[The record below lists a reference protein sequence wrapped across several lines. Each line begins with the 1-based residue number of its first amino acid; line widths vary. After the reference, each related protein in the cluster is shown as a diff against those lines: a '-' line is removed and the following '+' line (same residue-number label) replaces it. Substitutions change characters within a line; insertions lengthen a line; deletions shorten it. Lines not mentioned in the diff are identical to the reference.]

1 MNEELILL
9 LKQIKAKWGQETV
22 AAILKE
28 MDKKRSRLTFSGA
41 LRSSVKYKQASDID
55 GDISFSMAPYG
66 QFVDK
71 GVRGVNSNYAA
82 NKDTTFAFKSI
93 NSRFGIAFHI
103 KKWANAKGLNEYAV
117 ATNLAKKGI
126 EARKFFDTVIESRI
140 NILGEDITQGIADYM
155 ESQTNRLNNTAQ

>member
-1 MNEELILL
+1 MNEELITL

-41 LRSSVKYKQASDID
+41 LRSSVKYKQAPDVD

-126 EARKFFDTVIESRI
+126 EARKFFDTVIESRVG
-140 NILGEDITQGIADYM
+140 ILGEDITQGIADYM
-155 ESQTNRLNNTAQ
+155 DNQVNRLNNSAQ

>member
-1 MNEELILL
+1 MNEELITL
-9 LKQIKAKWGQETV
+9 LKQIKAQWGQETV
-22 AAILKE
+22 AAILRT
-28 MDKKRSRLTFSGA
+28 MDTKRSRLTFTGG

-71 GVRGVNSNYAA
+71 GVKGVNSNYAA
-82 NKDTTFAFKSI
+82 NKDTTFSFKSL
-93 NSRFGIAFHI
+93 NSRFGIAFHV

-126 EARKFFDTVIESRI
+126 EARKFFDTVIESRVG
-140 NILGEDITQGIADYM
+140 ILGEDITQGIADFF
-155 ESQTNRLNNTAQ
+155 EAEANRLNNTQQ

>member
-1 MNEELILL
+1 MNEELIIL

-28 MDKKRSRLTFSGA
+28 MDKKRSRLTFTGG

-71 GVRGVNSNYAA
+71 GVKGVNSNYAA
-82 NKDTTFAFKSI
+82 NKDTTFSFKSL
-93 NSRFGIAFHI
+93 NSRFGIAFHV

-117 ATNLAKKGI
+117 ATNLAKKGV
-126 EARKFFDTVIESRI
+126 EARKFFDTVIESRVG
-140 NILGEDITQGIADYM
+140 ILGEYITRGIADFF
-155 ESQTNRLNNTAQ
+155 EAEANRLNNTQQ

>member
-1 MNEELILL
+1 
-9 LKQIKAKWGQETV
+9 
-22 AAILKE
+22 
-28 MDKKRSRLTFSGA
+28 MDTKRSRLTFTGG

-71 GVRGVNSNYAA
+71 GVKGVNSNYAA
-82 NKDTTFAFKSI
+82 NKDTTFSFKSL
-93 NSRFGIAFHI
+93 NSRFGIAFHV

-126 EARKFFDTVIESRI
+126 EARKFFDTVIESRVG
-140 NILGEDITQGIADYM
+140 ILGEYITRGIADFF
-155 ESQTNRLNNTAQ
+155 EAEANRLNNTQQ

>member
-1 MNEELILL
+1 MNEELITL
-9 LKQIKAKWGQETV
+9 LKQIKAQWGQETV
-22 AAILKE
+22 AAILRT
-28 MDKKRSRLTFSGA
+28 MDTKRSRLTFTGG

-71 GVRGVNSNYAA
+71 GVKGVNSNYAA
-82 NKDTTFAFKSI
+82 NKDTTFSFKSL
-93 NSRFGIAFHI
+93 NSRFGIAFHV

-126 EARKFFDTVIESRI
+126 EARKFFDTVIESRVG
-140 NILGEDITQGIADYM
+140 ILGEEITQGIADFF
-155 ESQTNRLNNTAQ
+155 EAQANRLNNTQQ

>member
-1 MNEELILL
+1 MNEELITL

-28 MDKKRSRLTFSGA
+28 MDKKRNRLTFSGA
-41 LRSSVKYKQASDID
+41 LRSSVKYKQEPDLD

-71 GVRGVNSNYAA
+71 GVKGVNSNYTA
-82 NKDTTFAFKSI
+82 NKDTTFSFKSL
-93 NSRFGIAFHI
+93 NSRFGIAFHV

-126 EARKFFDTVIESRI
+126 EARKFFDTVIQSRI

-155 ESQTNRLNNTAQ
+155 ESQTNKLNNSAQ

>member
-1 MNEELILL
+1 MNEELITL

-28 MDKKRSRLTFSGA
+28 MDKKRSRLTFTGG

-71 GVRGVNSNYAA
+71 GVKGVNSNYAA
-82 NKDTTFAFKSI
+82 NKDTTFSFKSL
-93 NSRFGIAFHI
+93 NSRFGIAFHV

-126 EARKFFDTVIESRI
+126 EARKFFDTVIESRVG
-140 NILGEDITQGIADYM
+140 ILGEYITRGIADFF
-155 ESQTNRLNNTAQ
+155 EAEANRLNNTQQ

>member
-1 MNEELILL
+1 MNEELITL
-9 LKQIKAKWGQETV
+9 LKQIKAQWGQETV
-22 AAILKE
+22 AAILRT
-28 MDKKRSRLTFSGA
+28 MDTKRSRLTFTGG

-71 GVRGVNSNYAA
+71 GVKGVNSNYAA
-82 NKDTTFAFKSI
+82 NKDTTFSFKSL
-93 NSRFGIAFHI
+93 NSRFGIAFHV

-126 EARKFFDTVIESRI
+126 EARKFFDTVIESRVG
-140 NILGEDITQGIADYM
+140 ILGEYITRGIADFF
-155 ESQTNRLNNTAQ
+155 EAEANRLNNTQQ

>member
-1 MNEELILL
+1 MNEELITL
-9 LKQIKAKWGQETV
+9 LKQIKAQWGQETV

-28 MDKKRSRLTFSGA
+28 MDKKRSRLTFTGG

-71 GVRGVNSNYAA
+71 GVKGVNSNYAA
-82 NKDTTFAFKSI
+82 NKDTTFSFKSL
-93 NSRFGIAFHI
+93 NSRFGIAFHV

-126 EARKFFDTVIESRI
+126 EARKFFDTVIESRVG
-140 NILGEDITQGIADYM
+140 ILGEYITRGIADFF
-155 ESQTNRLNNTAQ
+155 EAEANRLNNTQQ